1 MMIKTAIIGALL
13 FFGWSSSIA
22 PAVGLYS
29 VDVSRQYIQILE
41 NQVFEC
47 VAGKRVRVY
56 FNSVDWVE
64 IKCQITDDN
73 LWSRK
78 SFRNVT
84 TGALQ

>member
-1 MMIKTAIIGALL
+1 MIKASIIGALL

-29 VDVSRQYIQILE
+29 VDTSRQYSRILE
-41 NQVFEC
+41 ETVFSC
-47 VAGKRVRVY
+47 VVGKRVRVY

-73 LWSRK
+73 LWVRR

-84 TGALQ
+84 AGVLQ